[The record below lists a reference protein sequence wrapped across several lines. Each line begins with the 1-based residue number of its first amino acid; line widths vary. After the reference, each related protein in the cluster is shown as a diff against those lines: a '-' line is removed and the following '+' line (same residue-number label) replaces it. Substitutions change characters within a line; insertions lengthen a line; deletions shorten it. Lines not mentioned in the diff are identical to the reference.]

1 MMRTEGGGI
10 GVLTRKTTAGGG
22 VVQGGEGGVG
32 LVGAWLTGP
41 GRRTTP
47 VWKRFKGK

>member
-22 VVQGGEGGVG
+22 WCKEEKVVLG
-32 LVGAWLTGP
+32 
-41 GRRTTP
+41 
-47 VWKRFKGK
+47 